1 MQPGEIMRHTVIAG
15 AAVGL
20 IGLAALT
27 VPAAAHAATSS
38 GGPTSTSFSVDAGT
52 LSISTPDSASLGT
65 VSIGTASVQAQL
77 GTVTVSDQ
85 RASASGEWTASVISS
100 AFVTGGATTAETIPA
115 SDISYNPGAA
125 TSSSGTAT
133 FTAGSPGAIDTAQTA
148 FSAAGEVGA
157 TSVSW
162 DPTITVTL
170 PSAVVAGAYTGTITH
185 SVA

>member
-1 MQPGEIMRHTVIAG
+1 MRSTVITG
-15 AAVGL
+15 VTVGL
-20 IGLAALT
+20 LGLAALA

-38 GGPTSTSFSVDAGT
+38 DGPTTASFSVSGGL
-52 LSISTPDSASLGT
+52 LSISAPDSASLGT
-65 VSIGTASVQAQL
+65 VSIGAASVQAQL

-85 RASASGEWTASVISS
+85 RAAVSGDWTASVISS
-100 AFVTGGATTAETIPA
+100 AFVTGGATSAETIPA
-115 SDISYNPGAA
+115 SDVSYSPGAA

-133 FTAGSPGAIDTAQTA
+133 FTAGSSGAIDTAQTA
-148 FSAAGEVGA
+148 FSAASEVGA